1 MLVELGLVEQ
11 RLKAVHEVLDGATV
25 VDVAERYGV
34 VRQTVHTWLKNYS
47 TNGMAGLVDKTS
59 RPASCPHQMPGVIE
73 ARIVELRR
81 AHPRWGP
88 QRILDQ
94 LAHEGATGLPGRSS
108 IYRCLV
114 RHSLIDPQARKR
126 RKSDYKRW
134 ERSRPMELWQM
145 DVVGGVM
152 LADGWKASLVS
163 GIDDHSRF
171 IVSAHVVRRATAR
184 PVADALA
191 KAMRTWGVP
200 EEILTDNGKVFTS
213 RFGPGNSP
221 VLFDRILSQ
230 NGIKHRLTAP
240 YSPTTT
246 GKVERWHKTLRQEFL
261 TGKTFADINTAQ
273 LAVDAWVREYNE
285 DRPHQGIGGN
295 VPWERFRLSQTDQPV
310 LQIVEAAERSEVLDR
325 ESGVVPVTRLV
336 SANGTIG
343 FGGQRYLT
351 ARWLSGETVEV
362 LSDDGLVEIVF
373 RGQVIATH
381 ARKHDPAKAPKLARS
396 APGRRA
402 RAATVGKPVTRL
414 VDSRGAVSFA
424 GTAYQAGH
432 PYRGQTVEVAIVGG
446 NVQLAI
452 NGKVIKTH
460 PIRHDP
466 AKEHGAFANPGGRP
480 PKKRRS
486 A

>member
-11 RLKAVHEVLDGATV
+11 RLKAVHEVLDGAPV
-25 VDVAERYGV
+25 VDVARRFGV
-34 VRQTVHTWLKNYS
+34 ARQTVHSWLKRYA
-47 TNGMAGLVDKTS
+47 TDGMSGLVDRSS
-59 RPASCPHQMPGVIE
+59 RPEVCPHQMPATME

-94 LAHEGATGLPGRSS
+94 LTREGVVGLPGRSS
-108 IYRCLV
+108 VYRCLV
-114 RHSLIDPQARKR
+114 RHGLIDPQARKR
-126 RKSDYKRW
+126 RRSDYKRW
-134 ERSRPMELWQM
+134 ERARPMELWQM

-152 LADGWKASLVS
+152 LADGWKASIVS

-171 IVSAHVVRRATAR
+171 IISAHVVRRATAR
-184 PVADALA
+184 PVCDALA
-191 KAMRTWGVP
+191 KPMRTWGVP
-200 EEILTDNGKVFTS
+200 EEVLTDNGKVFTS
-213 RFGPGNSP
+213 RFGPGNGD
-221 VLFDRILSQ
+221 VLFDRILAQ

-246 GKVERWHKTLRQEFL
+246 GKVERWHKTLRTEFL
-261 TGKTFADINTAQ
+261 TGKVFADIETAQ
-273 LAVDAWVREYNE
+273 LAVDEWVRHYNE
-285 DRPHQGIGGN
+285 DRPHQGIGGS
-295 VPWERFRLSQTDQPV
+295 VPWERFRLSQTDQSW
-310 LQIVEAAERSEVLDR
+310 LQVVEASERSEVLDR
-325 ESGVVPVTRLV
+325 EPGQVPVTRLV

-343 FGGQRYLT
+343 FGAQRYLT

-362 LSDDGLVEIVF
+362 LSTEGLVEIVF

-381 ARKHDPAKAPKLARS
+381 ARKHDPGKAPKLTRS

-402 RAATVGKPVTRL
+402 RAATVGMPVTRL
-414 VDSRGAVSFA
+414 ADSRGGMSFA
-424 GTAYQAGH
+424 GTAYQVGH
-432 PYRGQTVEVAIVGG
+432 SYRGQTVEVAIVGG

-452 NGKVIKTH
+452 DGKVIKTH

-480 PKKRRS
+480 PKKTRT

>member
-1 MLVELGLVEQ
+1 MP
-11 RLKAVHEVLDGATV
+11 AVV
-25 VDVAERYGV
+25 
-34 VRQTVHTWLKNYS
+34 
-47 TNGMAGLVDKTS
+47 
-59 RPASCPHQMPGVIE
+59 E

-81 AHPRWGP
+81 AHERWGP

-94 LAHEGATGLPGRSS
+94 LAHDGETDLPGRSS
-108 IYRCLV
+108 VYRCLV
-114 RHSLIDPQARKR
+114 RHGLIDPQARKR

-152 LADGWKASLVS
+152 LADGWKASILS

-171 IVSAHVVRRATAR
+171 IVSAHVMRRATAR
-184 PVADALA
+184 PVCDGLA

-200 EEILTDNGKVFTS
+200 EEVLTDNGKVFTS
-213 RFGPGNSP
+213 RFGPGNGD
-221 VLFDRILSQ
+221 VLFDRILAQ

-261 TGKTFADINTAQ
+261 TGKTFADIDTAQ
-273 LAVDAWVREYNE
+273 AAVDVWVRGYNE
-285 DRPHQGIGGN
+285 DRPHQGIGGS

-310 LQIVEAAERSEVLDR
+310 LQLVEASERSEVLDR
-325 ESGVVPVTRLV
+325 EPSVVPVTRLV

-343 FGGQRYLT
+343 FGAQHYLV

-362 LSDDGLVEIVF
+362 LSDERLVEIVF

-381 ARKHDPAKAPKLARS
+381 ARKHDPGKAPRLTRS
-396 APGRRA
+396 ASGRRA

-414 VDSRGAVSFA
+414 ADSRGSVSFA
-424 GTAYQAGH
+424 GTAYQAGYS
-432 PYRGQTVEVAIVGG
+432 YRGQTVQVAIVGG

-452 NGKVIKTH
+452 DGKVIKTH
-460 PIRHDP
+460 PHPSRP
-466 AKEHGAFANPGGRP
+466 EQRTRRLRQPRRTATKAALCVTRTTMSGTYRTRTVRRVPGLDRLSLRVSRRGCLVLSQG
-480 PKKRRS
+480 KCWLGVSAAEAICALRRS
-486 A
+486 

>member
-34 VRQTVHTWLKNYS
+34 VRQTVHTWLKNYAS
-47 TNGMAGLVDKTS
+47 SGMPGLVDKTS
-59 RPASCPHQMPGVIE
+59 KPASCPHQMPSVIE

-94 LAHEGATGLPGRSS
+94 LALDGETDLPGRSS

-114 RHSLIDPQARKR
+114 RHKLIDPQARKR

-134 ERSRPMELWQM
+134 ERARPMELWQM
-145 DVVGGVM
+145 DIVGGVM
-152 LADGWKASLVS
+152 LADGWKASIVS

-191 KAMRTWGVP
+191 KAMRSYGVP

-213 RFGPGNSP
+213 RFGPGDTP
-221 VLFDRILSQ
+221 VLFDRILAQ

-261 TGKTFADINTAQ
+261 TGKTFAGVEAAQ
-273 LAVDAWVREYNE
+273 AAVDEWVREYNE
-285 DRPHQGIGGN
+285 DRPHQGIGGS

-310 LQIVEAAERSEVLDR
+310 LQIVEASERSEVLDR
-325 ESGVVPVTRLV
+325 EPGVVPVTRLV
-336 SANGTIG
+336 SASGTIG
-343 FGGQRYLT
+343 FGGQRYLA

-362 LSDDGLVEIVF
+362 LSDEGLVEIVF
-373 RGQVIATH
+373 RGQVVATH
-381 ARKHDPAKAPKLARS
+381 ARKHDPGKAPKLARS
-396 APGRRA
+396 APGRRP
-402 RAATVGKPVTRL
+402 RAATVGNPVTRL

-432 PYRGQTVEVAIVGG
+432 GFAGKTVEVAIVGG

-452 NGKVIKTH
+452 DGKVVKIH
-460 PIRHDP
+460 PIRHDL

-480 PKKRRS
+480 PKKQRS

>member
-34 VRQTVHTWLKNYS
+34 VRQTVHTWLKSYA
-47 TNGMAGLVDKTS
+47 TGGMSGLVDRTS
-59 RPASCPHQMPGVIE
+59 KPESCPHQMPAVVE

-94 LAHEGATGLPGRSS
+94 LAHDGETGLPGRSS
-108 IYRCLV
+108 VYRCLV
-114 RHSLIDPQARKR
+114 RHKLIDPQARKR
-126 RKSDYKRW
+126 RRSDYKRW

-145 DVVGGVM
+145 DIVGGVM
-152 LADGWKASLVS
+152 LADGWKASILS

-171 IVSAHVVRRATAR
+171 IVSAHVMRRATAR
-184 PVADALA
+184 PVCDGLA

-200 EEILTDNGKVFTS
+200 EEVLTDNGKVFTS
-213 RFGPGNSP
+213 RFGPGNGD
-221 VLFDRILSQ
+221 VLFDRVLAQ

-261 TGKTFADINTAQ
+261 TGKTFTNIDTAQ
-273 LAVDAWVREYNE
+273 AAIDEWVRGYNE
-285 DRPHQGIGGN
+285 DRPHQGIGGG
-295 VPWERFRLSQTDQPV
+295 VPWERFRLSQTDQPF
-310 LQIVEAAERSEVLDR
+310 LQLVEASERSEVLDR
-325 ESGVVPVTRLV
+325 EPGRVPVTRLV

-343 FGGQRYLT
+343 FGAQRYLV

-362 LSDDGLVEIVF
+362 LSDDGLVEVVF

-381 ARKHDPAKAPKLARS
+381 ARKHDPGKAPRLTRS

-414 VDSRGAVSFA
+414 ADSRGAVSFA

-452 NGKVIKTH
+452 DGKVIKTH

-466 AKEHGAFANPGGRP
+466 NKEHGAFANPGGRP
-480 PKKRRS
+480 PKKQRT

>member
-1 MLVELGLVEQ
+1 
-11 RLKAVHEVLDGATV
+11 
-25 VDVAERYGV
+25 
-34 VRQTVHTWLKNYS
+34 
-47 TNGMAGLVDKTS
+47 MAW
-59 RPASCPHQMPGVIE
+59 R
-73 ARIVELRR
+73 
-81 AHPRWGP
+81 
-88 QRILDQ
+88 
-94 LAHEGATGLPGRSS
+94 
-108 IYRCLV
+108 
-114 RHSLIDPQARKR
+114 
-126 RKSDYKRW
+126 
-134 ERSRPMELWQM
+134 
-145 DVVGGVM
+145 
-152 LADGWKASLVS
+152 
-163 GIDDHSRF
+163 
-171 IVSAHVVRRATAR
+171 
-184 PVADALA
+184 
-191 KAMRTWGVP
+191 KAMRAYGVP
-200 EEILTDNGKVFTS
+200 EEVLTDNGKVFTS
-213 RFGPGNSP
+213 RFGPGSSP
-221 VLFDRILSQ
+221 VLFDRVLAQ

-261 TGKTFADINTAQ
+261 NGKVFADIEATQA
-273 LAVDAWVREYNE
+273 AVDVWVREYNE
-285 DRPHQGIGGN
+285 DRPHQGIGGS

-325 ESGVVPVTRLV
+325 EPSRVPVTRLV

-343 FGGQRYLT
+343 FGAQRYLA

-381 ARKHDPAKAPKLARS
+381 ARKHDSGEAPTLARS

-402 RAATVGKPVTRL
+402 RAATVGNPVTRL

-432 PYRGQTVEVAIVGG
+432 PYRGQTVQVAIVGG

-452 NGKVIKTH
+452 DGKVIKTH

-466 AKEHGAFANPGGRP
+466 IKEHGAFANPGGRP
-480 PKKRRS
+480 PRKKRP

>member
-11 RLKAVHEVLDGATV
+11 RLKAVHEVLDGAPV

-47 TNGMAGLVDKTS
+47 TNGMTGLVDKS
-59 RPASCPHQMPGVIE
+59 SKPDACPHQMPAVME

-81 AHPRWGP
+81 AHPGWGP

-94 LAHEGATGLPGRSS
+94 LRRDGVTGLPSRSS
-108 IYRCLV
+108 VYRCLV
-114 RHSLIDPQARKR
+114 RHKLIDPKTRKR
-126 RKSDYKRW
+126 SKADYKRW

-152 LADGWKASLVS
+152 LADGWKASIVS

-191 KAMRTWGVP
+191 KAMRSFGVP
-200 EEILTDNGKVFTS
+200 EEVLTDNGKVFTS

-221 VLFDRILSQ
+221 VLFDRILAQ

-261 TGKTFADINTAQ
+261 TGKVFADVEAAQ
-273 LAVDAWVREYNE
+273 VAVDEWVRGYDE
-285 DRPHQGIGGN
+285 DRPHQGIGGS
-295 VPWERFRLSQTDQPV
+295 VPWERFRLSQTDQPL
-310 LQIVEAAERSEVLDR
+310 LQVVEASERSEVFDR
-325 ESGVVPVTRLV
+325 EPSVVPMTRLV

-343 FGGQRYLT
+343 FGAQRYL
-351 ARWLSGETVEV
+351 AAHWLSGETVEV
-362 LSDDGLVEIVF
+362 LSTDGLVEVVF
-373 RGQVIATH
+373 RGQVTATH
-381 ARKHDPAKAPKLARS
+381 ARKHDPGKAPKLTRS

-424 GTAYQAGH
+424 GTAYQASH

-452 NGKVIKTH
+452 NGKVVKTH

-466 AKEHGAFANPGGRP
+466 IKEHGAFANPGGRP
-480 PKKRRS
+480 PKKRS

>member
-34 VRQTVHTWLKNYS
+34 VRQTVHTWLKNYAS
-47 TNGMAGLVDKTS
+47 SGMSGLVDKTS
-59 RPASCPHQMPGVIE
+59 KPASCPHQMPAVME

-94 LAHEGATGLPGRSS
+94 LVRDGVEALPGRSS

-114 RHSLIDPQARKR
+114 RHKLIDPQARKR

-152 LADGWKASLVS
+152 LAGGHRASIVS

-171 IVSAHVVRRATAR
+171 VVSAHVVRRATAR
-184 PVADALA
+184 PVCDALA
-191 KAMRTWGVP
+191 KAMRAYGVP

-213 RFGPGNSP
+213 RFGPGDGP
-221 VLFDRILSQ
+221 VLFDRVLAQ

-246 GKVERWHKTLRQEFL
+246 GKVERWHKTLREDFL
-261 TGKTFADINTAQ
+261 GGKTFADIDTAQ
-273 LAVDAWVREYNE
+273 AAVDEWVREYNE
-285 DRPHQGIGGN
+285 DRPHQGIGGS
-295 VPWERFRLSQTDQPV
+295 VPWERFRLSQTDQPL
-310 LQIVEAAERSEVLDR
+310 LQVVEAAERSDVLDR
-325 ESGVVPVTRLV
+325 EPGQVPVTRLV

-343 FGGQRYLT
+343 FGSQRYLA

-362 LSDDGLVEIVF
+362 LSTETLVEIVF

-381 ARKHDPAKAPKLARS
+381 ARKHDPGKAPRLARS

-432 PYRGQTVEVAIVGG
+432 PHRGKTVEVAIVGG

-452 NGKVIKTH
+452 DGKVIKTH

-480 PKKRRS
+480 PKNRRP

>member
-34 VRQTVHTWLKNYS
+34 VRQTVHTWLKNYAS
-47 TNGMAGLVDKTS
+47 DGMAGLVDKSS
-59 RPASCPHQMPGVIE
+59 RPGACPHQTPAVME

-94 LAHEGATGLPGRSS
+94 LTRDGVIGLPGRSS

-114 RHSLIDPQARKR
+114 RHGLIDPRARKR

-134 ERSRPMELWQM
+134 ERSRSMELWQM

-152 LADGWKASLVS
+152 LADGWKASIVS

-171 IVSAHVVRRATAR
+171 VVSAHVVRRATAR

-191 KAMRTWGVP
+191 KAMRSYGVP

-213 RFGPGNSP
+213 RFGPGNGE
-221 VLFDRILSQ
+221 VLFDRILAQ

-246 GKVERWHKTLRQEFL
+246 GKIERWHKTLREDFL
-261 TGKTFADINTAQ
+261 TGKTFESIEAAQ
-273 LAVDAWVREYNE
+273 AAVDEWVREYNE
-285 DRPHQGIGGN
+285 DRPHQGIGGS
-295 VPWERFRLSQTDQPV
+295 VPWERFRLSQTDQPL
-310 LQIVEAAERSEVLDR
+310 LQVVEAAERSEVLDR
-325 ESGVVPVTRLV
+325 EPGAVPITRLV

-343 FGGQRYLT
+343 FGAQRYLA
-351 ARWLSGETVEV
+351 ARWLTGETVEV
-362 LSDDGLVEIVF
+362 LSSEGLVEIVF

-381 ARKHDPAKAPKLARS
+381 ARKHDPGKAPKLARS

-402 RAATVGKPVTRL
+402 RTATVGKPVTRL
-414 VDSRGAVSFA
+414 VDSRGGVSFA

-432 PYRGQTVEVAIVGG
+432 PYRGQTIQVAIVGG

-452 NGKVIKTH
+452 DGKVIKTH

-480 PKKRRS
+480 PKKQRT

>member
-11 RLKAVHEVLDGATV
+11 RLKAVHEVLDGAPV
-25 VDVAERYGV
+25 IDVADRFGV
-34 VRQTVHTWLKNYS
+34 TRQTVHVWLKNYS
-47 TNGMAGLVDKTS
+47 TGGMAGLVDKTS
-59 RPASCPHQMPGVIE
+59 KPESCPHQMPAAME

-81 AHPRWGP
+81 AHERWGP

-94 LAHEGATGLPGRSS
+94 LALDGVEEVPGRSS
-108 IYRCLV
+108 VYRCLV
-114 RHSLIDPQARKR
+114 RHKLIDPKARKR

-145 DVVGGVM
+145 DIVGGVM
-152 LADGWKASLVS
+152 LADGWKASILS

-171 IVSAHVVRRATAR
+171 IVSAHVMRRATAR
-184 PVADALA
+184 PVCDGLA
-191 KAMRTWGVP
+191 KAMRAYGVP
-200 EEILTDNGKVFTS
+200 EEVLTDNGKVFTS
-213 RFGPGNSP
+213 RFGPGNGD
-221 VLFDRILSQ
+221 VLFDRILAQ
-230 NGIKHRLTAP
+230 NGVKHRLTAP

-261 TGKTFADINTAQ
+261 TGKTFADIEAAQ
-273 LAVDAWVREYNE
+273 AAVDVWVRTYNE
-285 DRPHQGIGGN
+285 DRPHQGIGGS
-295 VPWERFRLSQTDQPV
+295 VPWERFRLSQTDQPL

-325 ESGVVPVTRLV
+325 EPGQVPLTRLV

-343 FGGQRYLT
+343 FGAQRYLV

-362 LSDDGLVEIVF
+362 LSTEGLVEIVF

-381 ARKHDPAKAPKLARS
+381 ARKHDPGKAPKLTRS

-414 VDSRGAVSFA
+414 VDSRGGVSFA

-432 PYRGQTVEVAIVGG
+432 PYRGQTVQVAIVGG

-452 NGKVIKTH
+452 DGKVIKTH
-460 PIRHDP
+460 PIRHDLI
-466 AKEHGAFANPGGRP
+466 KEHGAFANPGGRP
-480 PKKRRS
+480 PKKRT

>member
-1 MLVELGLVEQ
+1 
-11 RLKAVHEVLDGATV
+11 
-25 VDVAERYGV
+25 
-34 VRQTVHTWLKNYS
+34 
-47 TNGMAGLVDKTS
+47 
-59 RPASCPHQMPGVIE
+59 
-73 ARIVELRR
+73 
-81 AHPRWGP
+81 
-88 QRILDQ
+88 
-94 LAHEGATGLPGRSS
+94 
-108 IYRCLV
+108 
-114 RHSLIDPQARKR
+114 
-126 RKSDYKRW
+126 
-134 ERSRPMELWQM
+134 MELWQM
-145 DVVGGVM
+145 DIVGGVM
-152 LADGWKASLVS
+152 LDDGWKASIVS

-221 VLFDRILSQ
+221 VLFDRILVQ

-246 GKVERWHKTLRQEFL
+246 GEVERWHKTLRQEFL
-261 TGKTFADINTAQ
+261 TGKVFESIEAAQ
-273 LAVDAWVREYNE
+273 LAVDGWVREYNE
-285 DRPHQGIGGN
+285 DRPHQGIGGS

-310 LQIVEAAERSEVLDR
+310 LQIVDASERLEVLDR
-325 ESGVVPVTRLV
+325 EPGVVPVTRLV

-343 FGGQRYLT
+343 FGGQRYLA
-351 ARWLSGETVEV
+351 ARWLSGEMVEV
-362 LSDDGLVEIVF
+362 LSDDGLVEVVF

-381 ARKHDPAKAPKLARS
+381 ARKHDPGKAPKLARS

-402 RAATVGKPVTRL
+402 RVATVGNPVTRL

-424 GTAYQAGH
+424 GTAYQASH
-432 PYRGQTVEVAIVGG
+432 IHRGKTVEVAIVGG

-452 NGKVIKTH
+452 DGKVIKTH
-460 PIRHDP
+460 PVRHDP

-480 PKKRRS
+480 PKKPRT